1 MGKSKTYSGFNTE
14 TAENLLLDAGAF
26 FANYDVKQDTFD
38 TAVQAGKL
46 IGATRGGG
54 KFEAKPNIRAIE
66 IDGVK
71 GVAKGLQV
79 IDNWVIT
86 LEANILEIKKETLI
100 KGLTTAVA
108 TEDAEIAE
116 YEIITAN
123 NYIALEDYL
132 ENVTFIGKISGKD
145 KPIIIQVLNAL
156 NTEGLSLQTK
166 DKDEA
171 VIALKFAGAYDPST
185 LDSPPFRIYYPKG
198 APTP

>member
-1 MGKSKTYSGFNTE
+1 MSKTYSGFNSK

-26 FANYDVKQDTFD
+26 FANYDVSTDTYD
-38 TAVQAGKL
+38 TAVAAGKL

-79 IDNWVIT
+79 IDDWRVT

-100 KGLTTAVA
+100 RGLASASVTN
-108 TEDAEIAE
+108 EDAPEG
-116 YEIITAN
+116 YELIKAN
-123 NYIALEDYL
+123 NYIELADYVD
-132 ENVTFIGKISGKD
+132 NVTFIGKISGRE

-156 NTEGLSLQTK
+156 NVEGLSLQTK
-166 DKDEA
+166 SKDEA
-171 VIALKFAGAYDPST
+171 VIALKFTGAYDPSE
-185 LDSPPFRIYYPKG
+185 LDSPPFRIFYPKVEVVTE
-198 APTP
+198 P

>member
-1 MGKSKTYSGFNTE
+1 MGKSKTYSGFNAE

-38 TAVQAGKL
+38 TAVTAGKL

-79 IDNWVIT
+79 IDDWVVT

-185 LDSPPFRIYYPKG
+185 LDSPPFRIYYHKG